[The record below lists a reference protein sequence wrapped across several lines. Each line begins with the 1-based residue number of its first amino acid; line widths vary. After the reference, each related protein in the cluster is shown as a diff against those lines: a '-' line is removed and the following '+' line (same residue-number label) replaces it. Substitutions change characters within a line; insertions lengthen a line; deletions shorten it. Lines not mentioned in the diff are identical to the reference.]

1 MTTSPSHVGTAAPV
15 AHRLEHFPV
24 ALFAMVMGITGLAIA
39 WKKATPALELPATIW
54 QVIAGVGAILFV
66 FLSVIYLLKV
76 VRHGEAVSDEFAHP
90 IRINFFPTI
99 SISLLLQATVW
110 AESLHDLARF
120 LWVLGS
126 VMHLTFTLSAV
137 SGWIHHS
144 HYEIKHAN
152 PAWFI
157 PVVGNL
163 VIPLAGIQFAP
174 LEVSW
179 FFFSIGI
186 VFWLVLQT
194 IVLNR
199 LFFHEPLPAR
209 LTPTLFILMAPP
221 SIGFIAYVGLTGQMD
236 AFARVL
242 FYTAFFLMLLL
253 ASNALRFAR
262 TPFFISSWAYSFPL
276 AAMTIATFI
285 MQARTGMLFFSGLAV
300 LLLTGLSIV
309 VVILIVRTLDATR
322 RKLICIP
329 E

>member
-1 MTTSPSHVGTAAPV
+1 MTTSPSHAGTAPA

-39 WKKATPALELPATIW
+39 WKKATLVLDLPALIW
-54 QVIAGVGAILFV
+54 QGIAGAGAGLFV
-66 FLSVIYLLKV
+66 LLSVIYLLKV
-76 VRHGEAVSDEFAHP
+76 IRHGEAVSDEYAHP

-144 HYEIKHAN
+144 HYEIRHAN

-179 FFFSIGI
+179 FFFSIGM

-194 IVLNR
+194 IILNR

-242 FYTAFFLMLLL
+242 FYTGFFLMLLL

-276 AAMTIATFI
+276 AAITIATFI

-300 LLLTGLSIV
+300 LLLTGLSVV
-309 VVILIVRTLDATR
+309 VVILSVRTLDATR